1 MSAREMHVKGKEFRR
16 NRHAEKV
23 HEVPISAAREEP
35 FATLLDFLVSKH
47 ACLRNIN
54 AHHKYT
60 IA

>member
-1 MSAREMHVKGKEFRR
+1 MHVKGKEFRR